1 MWHGIKLGFF
11 VLVVVLLLAYS
22 SGDFS
27 SASPTIENKTLS
39 YQIDET
45 SSLTSSAYVVF
56 DVETGEVLL
65 ENRSTEVLPIA
76 SVTKLFTA
84 VAMNKRDLLATTTIS
99 YQDTWA
105 EEDFGKLRAG
115 EKYQLRELLFPLLLE
130 SSNDAAAHFERVTK
144 GEVVSDMNQLVKELG
159 LKNTT
164 LADAS
169 GLSFNNVS
177 TADDLAHFL
186 SYLYR
191 EESYILDI
199 TTLKQYVGPYTGW
212 VNNNP
217 VLGRDYKGGKH
228 GYTEAAKR
236 TGSVLF
242 SETISGNKKTIG
254 YVVLGSQSLAMDVSV
269 LRDFVHSHIRFE

>member
-27 SASPTIENKTLS
+27 SASPTIENKTPS
-39 YQIDET
+39 YQVDET
-45 SSLTSSAYVVF
+45 SSLTGSAYIVF

-65 ENRSTEVLPIA
+65 ENRSSEVLPIA

-115 EKYQLRELLFPLLLE
+115 EDYQLRELLFPLLLE

-144 GEVVSDMNQLVKELG
+144 GEVVSEMNQLVKEVG
-159 LKNTT
+159 LKNTA

-169 GLSFNNVS
+169 GLSSNNVS
-177 TADDLAHFL
+177 TADDLARFL
-186 SYLYR
+186 SYLHR

-217 VLGRDYKGGKH
+217 VLGKDYQGGKH

-236 TGSVLF
+236 TGAVLF